1 MISQNEIVQRERG
14 LAIIRIEACAILK
27 SNVKLILENK
37 QLKAE
42 VKQLKLALAG
52 FKKPAKP

>member
-14 LAIIRIEACAILK
+14 LAAIRVEARAILK
-27 SNVKLILENK
+27 SNIKLILENK

-42 VKQLKLALAG
+42 VDQLKLALAG